1 MLKLHCERSPPC
13 SPRRIQSARYARV
26 SRVTPDKLLAR
37 LLTRI
42 PTTAE
47 PTTLSEWSIMILYQK
62 ACKPA
67 DVNPRRQQMISILEK
82 KAEALEKTVTEPRL
96 VAHMATPAV
105 GARVARQETEIVK
118 APTRAVF
125 DSDVSVPHDGSL
137 AALSC
142 KL

>member
-96 VAHMATPAV
+96 VA
-105 GARVARQETEIVK
+105 RSNDE
-118 APTRAVF
+118 RAAGPVRTF
-125 DSDVSVPHDGSL
+125 SSPPRPCGQPLSL
-137 AALSC
+137 SLSREPP
-142 KL
+142 